1 MLELVTLVIVAFCLW
16 KAKRIIRLNRYLDKI
31 KQQITEFV
39 SEVEMYEPIIIS
51 SIEEGNVELEKQW
64 EKEWPITIKLRNGEV
79 IAENPKQLL
88 EYLRT
93 KGELILDEE
102 EVYRKN
108 YGIYIDSQ
116 SSGYQIFLEK
126 MRNLRVIQL
135 SQKDEEPLEIEIDFF

>member
-1 MLELVTLVIVAFCLW
+1 MLEFVTLVIVAFCLW
-16 KAKRIIRLNRYLDKI
+16 KAKRIIRLRYLDKI

-108 YGIYIDSQ
+108 YGIYIDSR
-116 SSGYQIFLEK
+116 SSGYQVFLEK

>member
-1 MLELVTLVIVAFCLW
+1 M
-16 KAKRIIRLNRYLDKI
+16 DKI

-39 SEVEMYEPIIIS
+39 FEVEMYEPIIIS
-51 SIEEGNVELEKQW
+51 SIEEDNVELEKQW

-79 IAENPKQLL
+79 TAENPKQLL

-116 SSGYQIFLEK
+116 SSGYQVFLEK

>member
-1 MLELVTLVIVAFCLW
+1 MLEFVTLVIVAFCLW
-16 KAKRIIRLNRYLDKI
+16 KAKRIIRLNHLDKI

-108 YGIYIDSQ
+108 YGIYIDSR
-116 SSGYQIFLEK
+116 SSGYQVFLEK

>member
-1 MLELVTLVIVAFCLW
+1 M
-16 KAKRIIRLNRYLDKI
+16 
-31 KQQITEFV
+31 
-39 SEVEMYEPIIIS
+39 
-51 SIEEGNVELEKQW
+51 
-64 EKEWPITIKLRNGEV
+64 

>member
-1 MLELVTLVIVAFCLW
+1 MLEFVTLVIVVFCLW

-51 SIEEGNVELEKQW
+51 SIEEDNVELEKQW

-79 IAENPKQLL
+79 IAENSKQLL

-108 YGIYIDSQ
+108 YGIYIDSR
-116 SSGYQIFLEK
+116 SSGYQVFLEK

>member
-108 YGIYIDSQ
+108 YGIYIDSR
-116 SSGYQIFLEK
+116 SSGYQVFLEK

>member
-1 MLELVTLVIVAFCLW
+1 MLEFVTLVIVVFCLW

-51 SIEEGNVELEKQW
+51 SIEEDNVELEKEW

-108 YGIYIDSQ
+108 YGIYIDSR
-116 SSGYQIFLEK
+116 SSGYQVFLEK

>member
-1 MLELVTLVIVAFCLW
+1 MLEFVTLVIVAFCLW

-39 SEVEMYEPIIIS
+39 FEVEMYEPIIIS
-51 SIEEGNVELEKQW
+51 SIEEDNVELEKQW